1 VNRALLNKTTAMS
14 RNDRKTAAKAN
25 AKTRRAPDIRIRR
38 TRERLGAAM
47 IALIQEK
54 TIDEVS
60 VQEVL
65 DRAGVGR
72 STFYLHYR
80 DKDDLLLSQL
90 EVFLEMVST
99 SLIKRRDTS
108 RRVLPVAEFFSH
120 VGAQKKVYRA
130 LADSGRLPDFF
141 DLAQEYF
148 ARGIEQR
155 LKETKPVAALPSR
168 ELRARSSALAGSLI
182 SLFRWWMDHDTREPA
197 EKMDALFH
205 QMVWGSLR

>member
-1 VNRALLNKTTAMS
+1 MS
-14 RNDRKTAAKAN
+14 RNERSGASKTN
-25 AKTRRAPDIRIRR
+25 AKKRRAPDLRIRR
-38 TRERLGAAM
+38 TRERLGAAV

-90 EVFLEMVST
+90 ETFLEMVSM
-99 SLIKRRDTS
+99 SLIKRRDSS
-108 RRVLPVAEFFSH
+108 RRVLPVAEFFEHIASP
-120 VGAQKKVYRA
+120 AARKVYRA
-130 LADSGRLPDFF
+130 LGNSGRLQDFF
-141 DLAQEYF
+141 DLAQGQF

-155 LKETKPVAALPSR
+155 LTESKLLTKLPPR

-182 SLFRWWMDHDTREPA
+182 SLLRWWMDHEAKESPA
-197 EKMDALFH
+197 HMDALFH
-205 QMVWGSLR
+205 QMVWGSLSSSR

>member
-1 VNRALLNKTTAMS
+1 MS
-14 RNDRKTAAKAN
+14 RNKPLASARKGDKA
-25 AKTRRAPDIRIRR
+25 RRAPDARIRR
-38 TRERLGAAM
+38 TRDRLGAAM

-90 EVFLEMVST
+90 ETFLEMVST
-99 SLIKRRDTS
+99 LLIKRRDPS
-108 RRVLPVAEFFSH
+108 RRVLPVTEFFSH
-120 VGAQKKVYRA
+120 VGSQKKVYRA

-155 LKETKPVAALPSR
+155 LKATKQLAPLPAR

-182 SLFRWWMDHDTREPA
+182 SLFRWWMDHDSREPA
-197 EKMDALFH
+197 EQMDALFH
-205 QMVWGSLR
+205 QMVWGSFRTT